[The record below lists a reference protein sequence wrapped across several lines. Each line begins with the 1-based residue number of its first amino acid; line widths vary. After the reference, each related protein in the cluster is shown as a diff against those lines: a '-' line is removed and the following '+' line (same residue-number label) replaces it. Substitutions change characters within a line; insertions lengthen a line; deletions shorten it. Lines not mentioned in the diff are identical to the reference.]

1 MKIFSLILFSLVLS
15 GCGLFGARIE
25 DRRPDAVNTTHTTIL
40 GYTCPQPPQLDTFRS
55 RPVDW
60 DVISRKELDA
70 EMLALMDE
78 LDVEEDVMFII
89 NQATGDFFFLPEEE
103 VIWALS
109 ADDYADLG
117 RNTSDILAA
126 MKQQKEVIRH
136 YKQCITD
143 SEQIVLDANRRETE
157 NNTEQ

>member
-1 MKIFSLILFSLVLS
+1 MKIFSLILLSLVLS

-25 DRRPDAVNTTHTTIL
+25 DRRPDAVNTTHTTVL
-40 GYTCPQPPQLDTFRS
+40 GYTCPQPPQLDKFTS

-70 EMLALMDE
+70 EMLTLMDE
-78 LDVEEDVMFII
+78 LDIEEDAIFII

-117 RNTSDILAA
+117 RNTSAVLAA